1 MTSRH
6 DGSAPRQAAGPTGR
20 TPLRVDAAHFSRYVP
35 QGLSPSEC
43 WPWRGYVG
51 SGGYGIY
58 TSATESRHVKAHRAA
73 WAARFGDPGSA
84 CVLHRCDTP
93 ACVNPSHLFIGTQLA
108 NIADMVAKRRHNS
121 GTRALSLEQA
131 IAIRKEAI
139 SYEKRIA
146 KKYGISRGI
155 VTDIVRGKTW
165 RHAP

>member
-1 MTSRH
+1 
-6 DGSAPRQAAGPTGR
+6 
-20 TPLRVDAAHFSRYVP
+20 
-35 QGLSPSEC
+35 
-43 WPWRGYVG
+43 
-51 SGGYGIY
+51 
-58 TSATESRHVKAHRAA
+58 
-73 WAARFGDPGSA
+73 
-84 CVLHRCDTP
+84 VLHRCDTP